1 MFPLRYCVYS
11 KRFSDVSRAVLL
23 HALGPRCYLLLLT
36 ALLSER
42 RVLMVAWSLRKLTA
56 CVHAALAALH
66 PLQWQHIFVPVLP
79 SKLLSYACAPYPF
92 LIGLHRS
99 HLPDLLDP
107 DSELALS
114 EVLVVDLDA
123 SELHVAGNVRDD
135 SPPLLR
141 DIVGGGLMAPPR
153 VLRRGADSIDG
164 LRVRAAKYLA
174 TKLETYTPAD
184 MASGMETFS
193 ERSAD
198 AGQSLAERLHAI
210 AFQHTGKTAA
220 WRMANAKENDRA
232 VDDERAEAPPTW
244 DSTGSYGGDFVSPKT
259 PSIGKAVS
267 SSLYGLSP
275 DDHALSEALLTF
287 FLQLL
292 GNPQPFSQVVLFVF
306 LLCDIPHSFFFFF
319 DFVCVSLQSA
329 VDGPASATAMDDVRE
344 RYFLSRGS
352 STQQRILDAGDSPPL
367 TAFLAEFAHTQMFQV
382 ASASPRER
390 SRKYNHHPINTRL
403 LVIVHIRFFRLLAMH
418 LVGREVQKKPIALF
432 TFVQQRWFS

>member
-1 MFPLRYCVYS
+1 M
-11 KRFSDVSRAVLL
+11 SRAVLL

-42 RVLMVAWSLRKLTA
+42 RVLMVASSLRKLTA

-114 EVLVVDLDA
+114 EVLVVDLDE

-135 SPPLLR
+135 GPPLLR
-141 DIVGGGLMAPPR
+141 DIVGGGLMTPPR
-153 VLRRGADSIDG
+153 ALRRGADSIDG

-174 TKLETYTPAD
+174 TKLETYTPAE
-184 MASGMETFS
+184 MASGMETYS

-198 AGQSLAERLHAI
+198 AGQSFAERLHAI
-210 AFQHTGKTAA
+210 AFQYTGKTAA
-220 WRMANAKENDRA
+220 WRMANSCKENDHA
-232 VDDERAEAPPTW
+232 MDDEKAEVPPMW
-244 DSTGSYGGDFVSPKT
+244 DSTGSYRDDHVSSKT
-259 PSIGKAVS
+259 HSSSGKAAS

-287 FLQLL
+287 FLQLI
-292 GNPQPFSQVVLFVF
+292 GNPQPFVQVIIIFAFSV
-306 LLCDIPHSFFFFF
+306 
-319 DFVCVSLQSA
+319 
-329 VDGPASATAMDDVRE
+329 VDME
-344 RYFLSRGS
+344 
-352 STQQRILDAGDSPPL
+352 
-367 TAFLAEFAHTQMFQV
+367 H
-382 ASASPRER
+382 
-390 SRKYNHHPINTRL
+390 
-403 LVIVHIRFFRLLAMH
+403 
-418 LVGREVQKKPIALF
+418 
-432 TFVQQRWFS
+432 